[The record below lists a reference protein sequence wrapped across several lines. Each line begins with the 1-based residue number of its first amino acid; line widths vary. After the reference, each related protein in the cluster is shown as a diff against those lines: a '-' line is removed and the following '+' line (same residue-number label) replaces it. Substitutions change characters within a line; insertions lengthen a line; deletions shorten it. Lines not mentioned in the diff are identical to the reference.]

1 MDTNNSYGS
10 EFDCPAVY
18 EITAQG
24 EIDSACLYGIEE
36 LAFSY
41 QTQKDGSVYTIITG
55 LLIDQA
61 ALNGVLITGL
71 LIDQAALNGVLSLIG
86 QLQLTIVS
94 VLKVGECL

>member
-18 EITAQG
+18 EITVQG
-24 EIDSACLYGIEE
+24 EIDLACLYGIEE
-36 LAFSY
+36 LALTY
-41 QTQKDGSVYTIITG
+41 QTQEDGSVCTI
-55 LLIDQA
+55 L
-61 ALNGVLITGL
+61 TGL

>member
-36 LAFSY
+36 LTFSY
-41 QTQKDGSVYTIITG
+41 QTQKDGSVYTI
-55 LLIDQA
+55 
-61 ALNGVLITGL
+61 ITGL

>member
-61 ALNGVLITGL
+61 ALNGVL
-71 LIDQAALNGVLSLIG
+71 SLIG

>member
-18 EITAQG
+18 EITVRG
-24 EIDSACLYGIEE
+24 KIDSACLYSIEE
-36 LAFSY
+36 LALIY
-41 QTQKDGSVYTIITG
+41 QTQVDGSVCSILTG

-61 ALNGVLITGL
+61 ALNGVL
-71 LIDQAALNGVLSLIG
+71 NLIG

-94 VLKVGECL
+94 VLKVGDCL

>member
-18 EITAQG
+18 EITVQG
-24 EIDSACLYGIEE
+24 EIDLARLYGIDE
-36 LAFSY
+36 LSLSY
-41 QTQKDGSVYTIITG
+41 QTQEDGSVYTIITG

-61 ALNGVLITGL
+61 ALNGVL
-71 LIDQAALNGVLSLIG
+71 NLIG

-94 VLKVGECL
+94 VIKVGDCL

>member
-18 EITAQG
+18 EITVQG

-36 LAFSY
+36 LALSY
-41 QTQKDGSVYTIITG
+41 QTQEDGSVCTI
-55 LLIDQA
+55 L
-61 ALNGVLITGL
+61 TGL